1 MWVKKHM
8 GKGSTMMG
16 VSKNPAETELFSVCK
31 YLSIQI
37 DE

>member
-1 MWVKKHM
+1 M
-8 GKGSTMMG
+8 GKGSMMMG
-16 VSKNPAETELFSVCK
+16 VSKKPVETELFSVSK